1 MAAESYP
8 KGRKKADT
16 VITLSDKRL
25 LDMEEFSIY
34 ASVGICTARALAKT
48 ACSIFSD
55 FLHMPPPVLF
65 TPILFVQ
72 VLSYSKFF
80 SSGAIKK
87 GSFFPSA
94 PVCIK
99 RRAVFQ
105 ALPADSIAYIFLVS
119 ILA

>member
-48 ACSIFSD
+48 ACSIFRCGNR
-55 FLHMPPPVLF
+55 VL
-65 TPILFVQ
+65 VDRE
-72 VLSYSKFF
+72 KFDRWCDEHYE
-80 SSGAIKK
+80 A
-87 GSFFPSA
+87 
-94 PVCIK
+94 
-99 RRAVFQ
+99 
-105 ALPADSIAYIFLVS
+105 
-119 ILA
+119 